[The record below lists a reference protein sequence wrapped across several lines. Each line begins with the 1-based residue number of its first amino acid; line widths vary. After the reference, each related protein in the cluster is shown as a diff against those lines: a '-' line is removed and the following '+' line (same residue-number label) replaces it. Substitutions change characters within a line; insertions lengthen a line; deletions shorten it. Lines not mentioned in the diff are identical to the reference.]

1 MRGEM
6 IDNLFAAIAGDDQRF
21 ANSRAGQ
28 RIELMI
34 EDRPPADLDKAF
46 RHGLRQRQQTRPA
59 AGGKNDTFHGGLT
72 KGRAQDRQWPDV
84 SRRPGSSLDISD
96 DLS

>member
-1 MRGEM
+1 MCGEM
-6 IDNLFAAIAGDDQRF
+6 IDNLFAAIAGDNQRL

-59 AGGKNDTFHGGLT
+59 AGGKNDTFHGVSLRAALRTGNGL
-72 KGRAQDRQWPDV
+72 
-84 SRRPGSSLDISD
+84 ISHG
-96 DLS
+96 LIAALT